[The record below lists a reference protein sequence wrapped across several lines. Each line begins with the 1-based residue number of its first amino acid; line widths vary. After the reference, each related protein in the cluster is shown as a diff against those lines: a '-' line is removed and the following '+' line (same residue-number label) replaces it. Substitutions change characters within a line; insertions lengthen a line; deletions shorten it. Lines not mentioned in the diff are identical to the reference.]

1 MPRETVPLSGNLG
14 ERQGVVGFIVRFWSK
29 VDRKEPNECWI
40 WKGSFKENGY
50 PQLGVGSIT
59 NGTRT
64 MRMAH
69 RLSWLIHFGEVPAGK
84 FVLHHCD
91 TPACVNPNHLYLGTN
106 TDNMGDAARRDRI
119 AHGVRHTYA
128 KLNPEKVRR
137 VRAMFKAGTNCNQ
150 IAEKMGVTSAT
161 IQQVI
166 EGQTWRR
173 VI

>member
-1 MPRETVPLSGNLG
+1 MPKETIPLKGNLG
-14 ERQGVVGFIVRFWSK
+14 ERSGVVGFISRFWSK
-29 VDRKEPNECWI
+29 VDKKAPNECWV

-69 RLSWLIHFGEVPAGK
+69 RLSWLIHFGEVPPK
-84 FVLHHCD
+84 QFVLHHCD
-91 TPACVNPNHLYLGTN
+91 NPKCVNPNHLYLGN
-106 TDNMGDAARRDRI
+106 NADNMRDAANRNRI
-119 AHGVRHTYA
+119 CNGTRHSFA
-128 KLNPEKVRR
+128 KLNPAKVRR
-137 VRAMFKAGTNCNQ
+137 IRKLFSKGKNCHQ
-150 IAEKMGVTSAT
+150 IAKSLGVASAT

-173 VI
+173 VV